1 MQEVQEIMAQPES
14 EPLACTLTAQEA
26 RRQQEATQ
34 PQTSHYA
41 SVRSRLEAALE
52 LSNVAS
58 RAPTDQQAVTRG
70 ILPGEAKY
78 RELADVIYYWAL
90 GEAYLQH
97 PQLQAD
103 MRCVSTRKP
112 CAEPNS
118 SCNALQKLIVI

>member
-1 MQEVQEIMAQPES
+1 MARPES
-14 EPLACTLTAQEA
+14 LPLTCTHTAQEI

-52 LSNVAS
+52 LSNLAS
-58 RAPTDQQAVTRG
+58 SEDMDQQAAVRG
-70 ILPGEAKY
+70 ILPGEAKFL
-78 RELADVIYYWAL
+78 ELADVIYYWAL

-103 MRCVSTRKP
+103 MRCGSDQH
-112 CAEPNS
+112 S
-118 SCNALQKLIVI
+118 SYRWRLLHEQDR